1 MPDSYMGS
9 NIPPLF
15 WTPEKPFHTYPAVIQ
30 FILENQLSEWW
41 TFLERIWNPSDVL
54 PWFSSMHALSKGNL
68 NIPPGMILSAIYV
81 GEAKLAELYCAGTT
95 MLPNVTPNPYDFWE
109 RGDGSVWSIR
119 MMKEHFTK
127 PIGFR
132 SIGWLQKFKLDVL
145 YCLDDLVEWVLYL
158 FILKYFCLEV
168 EDYCLASQQ
177 YNFPTINGP
186 YEDLLPTI
194 PLHHIWTENLGQDDS
209 GCSIC
214 FSKMVNV
221 HEHTNMRE
229 KLPWEIM
236 EEAWTRYL
244 KKKSFLETLPK
255 QYQLGCPET
264 LDFYHQIIT
273 KERERQ
279 TTTDM
284 DNENECV
291 GAVQT
296 ECGHIFGK
304 KCLAK
309 WIQTQST
316 CPICRAHLREPEE
329 PQQMNSTEQAYL
341 ESERMFVGQM
351 IVCLMGII
359 EEGKRE
365 AWTERREEPGGNRFS
380 DVLAKLDLCQRVEDG
395 RIAKFG
401 FFSGDLAK

>member
-1 MPDSYMGS
+1 MFPIAMPDSYMGS
-9 NIPPLF
+9 DIPPLF
-15 WTPEKPFHTYPAVIQ
+15 WTPEKPIHRYPAVIR

-54 PWFSSMHALSKGNL
+54 PWFSAMHALSNGNL
-68 NIPPGMILSAIYV
+68 NIPPGIILSAIYV

-95 MLPNVTPNPYDFWE
+95 MLPNVTPNLYDFWE
-109 RGDGSVWSIR
+109 REDGSVWGIR
-119 MMKEHFTK
+119 TMREHFTK

-132 SIGWLQKFKLDVL
+132 SIGWLQRFKLDVL
-145 YCLDDLVEWVLYL
+145 YCLDDLVEWYELQ
-158 FILKYFCLEV
+158 
-168 EDYCLASQQ
+168 YCLASQQ

-194 PLHHIWTENLGQDDS
+194 PLRHIWIDNLGQDDL

-214 FSKMVNV
+214 LSKLVNV

-229 KLPWEIM
+229 MHLWEII
-236 EEAWTRYL
+236 EETWTRYL
-244 KKKSFLETLPK
+244 KKKSFLVNLPK
-255 QYQLGCPET
+255 KYQLGCPET

-273 KERERQ
+273 KERERR

-284 DNENECV
+284 DNEDSCV

-316 CPICRAHLREPEE
+316 CPICRARLREPEE
-329 PQQMNSTEQAYL
+329 RQQRNPTRQAYL
-341 ESERMFVGQM
+341 ECERMFVRQM

-359 EEGKRE
+359 EEGKRKTG
-365 AWTERREEPGGNRFS
+365 TERREELGGNRFS
-380 DVLAKLDLCQRVEDG
+380 NLLAKLDLFQRDEDG
-395 RIAKFG
+395 RRAKFG
-401 FFSGDLAK
+401 FFSGDLANQHIFQ